1 MSVWIALFRGIN
13 VGGRNS
19 LPMKALAATLQAEG
33 LSNVNTYIQSGNVTF
48 GSNAGT
54 ASSLAT
60 RIARAVM
67 QAHGFSPKVFV
78 LAASDLKRAAAA
90 NPFPAGE
97 TEPNRLHLFFL
108 SEVPKSADL
117 AAMNRLRAGREI
129 FAIKGKVFYLHAPDG
144 IGNSK
149 LAAAAERH
157 LRVDATARNWRTVLA
172 LLEMAR

>member
-1 MSVWIALFRGIN
+1 
-13 VGGRNS
+13 
-19 LPMKALAATLQAEG
+19 MKALAATLQAEG

-67 QAHGFSPKVFV
+67 
-78 LAASDLKRAAAA
+78 AASDLKRAAAA